1 MEIIDKSGI
10 LSEKRSS
17 RVRMPAESK
26 FRGSEGERGVS
37 KQITEGAKC
46 QGSQRTRKSRCI
58 IGPNEC
64 MEA

>member
-26 FRGSEGERGVS
+26 FRGSEGERGVRN
-37 KQITEGAKC
+37 QITEGAKC